1 MDDWWEFSKTEGF
14 PIMRRQ
20 PGLLGIY
27 RLRNLKD
34 DDAFAYLTFWD
45 SIEALERFK
54 AGADMV
60 LATTKGEG
68 LTVRPSTEWLFEY
81 LPDDEDSA
89 LLLGEAAMTK
99 KAGKF

>member
-1 MDDWWEFSKTEGF
+1 MDDWWKFSKADGF

-20 PGLLGIY
+20 PGLRGIY
-27 RLRNLKD
+27 RLKNLKE

-45 SIEALERFK
+45 SAEDLERFK
-54 AGADMV
+54 ASADMV

-89 LLLGEAAMTK
+89 LLLGEEAAK
-99 KAGKF
+99 KNSGKV